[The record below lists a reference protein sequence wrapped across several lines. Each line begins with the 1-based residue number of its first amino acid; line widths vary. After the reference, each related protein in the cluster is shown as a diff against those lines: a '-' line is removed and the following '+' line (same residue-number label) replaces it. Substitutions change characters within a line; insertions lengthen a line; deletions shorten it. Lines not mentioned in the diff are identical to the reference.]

1 MSTETTNEH
10 KSSLDEIKVGDTIIT
25 ITGTNYGPS
34 YSKRVVTK
42 VTRTQ
47 IAICQST
54 ISGTSYQTAYRRK
67 DGQRVGDKDGRT
79 TAYAPNQVVNAWS
92 KDKETA
98 LQLME
103 ANEAEHAAKVKRN
116 DDIRYIEQNLRN
128 VSSELLAQMVAM
140 MTEEKAK
147 KDAEFAAGKSNP
159 ITTRLPMQSTGR
171 FRSSALGI
179 AKSR

>member
-25 ITGTNYGPS
+25 ITGTSHGPS

-47 IAICQST
+47 IT
-54 ISGTSYQTAYRRK
+54 IGTSYQTAYRRK
-67 DGQRVGDKDGRT
+67 DGQRVGDTGGRT

-147 KDAEFAAGKSNP
+147 KDAEFAAE
-159 ITTRLPMQSTGR
+159 M
-171 FRSSALGI
+171 A
-179 AKSR
+179 SRHP